1 MTPGNRRR
9 RLLGIIALV
18 ASPILLSG
26 CDVAKFGAF
35 KSVTSQGRSSFHL
48 WQGFSIVAL
57 IVGIPT
63 LALIIWTAVR
73 YRARKGDTAVPRQTQ
88 YHLPLEITYTIIP
101 ILIVIGLF
109 VGTVVVEDKVT
120 ANPTASA
127 VVDINA
133 FQWGWRF
140 TYPGHH
146 FSIVGQ
152 TTQSPEMVIPQ
163 GENVR
168 IWLTSS
174 DVVHGFYVRD
184 FNFSRYALPG
194 VLNEFTISPQK
205 TGTFFGQC
213 TQLCGLYHSL
223 MFFRVKVVSPADY
236 QTWLSQEQAAASKAT
251 GSAAKLQTGAQINAG
266 IPIRPAIGGGN
277 N

>member
-1 MTPGNRRR
+1 
-9 RLLGIIALV
+9 
-18 ASPILLSG
+18 
-26 CDVAKFGAF
+26 
-35 KSVTSQGRSSFHL
+35 
-48 WQGFSIVAL
+48 
-57 IVGIPT
+57 
-63 LALIIWTAVR
+63 
-73 YRARKGDTAVPRQTQ
+73 
-88 YHLPLEITYTIIP
+88 
-101 ILIVIGLF
+101 
-109 VGTVVVEDKVT
+109 VT